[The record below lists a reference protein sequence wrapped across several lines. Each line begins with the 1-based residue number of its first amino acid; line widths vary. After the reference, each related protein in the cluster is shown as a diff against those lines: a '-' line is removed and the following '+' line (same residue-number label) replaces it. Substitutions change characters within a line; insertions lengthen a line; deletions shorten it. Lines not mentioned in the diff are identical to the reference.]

1 VNSKRTAEEE
11 RILQR
16 TPLNHDDG
24 GEQHQAR
31 PSSLVLPAVVAVLAA
46 CSTPTERSP
55 VASSPPPV
63 CGNGVVES
71 GEECDDGN
79 AQNADA
85 CLTTCRQPVNWVPSD
100 VHAHSTGCGGYTSPE
115 ALAQRLKEQGLQ
127 VGAALVWG
135 EGYDDDALLF
145 TGRDHPA
152 SGPGFI
158 LHYDMEVSHFA
169 AAKTGHLLLL
179 GLDSLQFS
187 DDVIN
192 TPSSGVPIIEWARR
206 QPRAV
211 VGMAHGHYWPDDGS
225 FPVPPGGCC
234 VPWEV
239 VVNAARGRLD
249 FLSMERVGGP
259 GPVDAGTFRLWKAIQ
274 NAGFRVAIA
283 GGSDWGCLTHVFGDD
298 TPRTD
303 VIVDG
308 PLTYESWLKAIKAGR
323 TAAANGA
330 GNHLNLRVDGHR
342 LGDEVPLA
350 ASRDVTVTVETAGS
364 SPADIELLV
373 NGEVVG
379 RVPVAAGLQL
389 AQVQVPILKSSWV
402 AARSSHVL
410 TSPVYVMVGG
420 QPIRASAADVCYLWR
435 AVEDLVDLVT
445 SGRLRLT
452 DSREE
457 ALRAYG
463 EAVTELQRRFVES
476 GGQLCH

>member
-1 VNSKRTAEEE
+1 MGRNR
-11 RILQR
+11 
-16 TPLNHDDG
+16 DG
-24 GEQHQAR
+24 LTR
-31 PSSLVLPAVVAVLAA
+31 LSSLMLPAAVAVFAA
-46 CSTPTERSP
+46 CSSP
-55 VASSPPPV
+55 REPPLVASSAPPI
-63 CGNGVVES
+63 CGNGVVETS
-71 GEECDDGN
+71 EECDDGN
-79 AQNADA
+79 AQNGDG
-85 CLTTCRQPVNWVPSD
+85 CLTTCQRSANWVPSE
-100 VHAHSTGCGGYTSPE
+100 VHAHSTGCGHYTSPE
-115 ALAQRLKEQGLQ
+115 DLAQRLKAQGLQ

-152 SGPGFI
+152 SGPDFI

-169 AAKTGHLLLL
+169 AATTGHLVLL
-179 GLDSLQFS
+179 GLDSLRFS
-187 DDVIN
+187 DDVVN
-192 TPSSGVPIIEWARR
+192 TPSSGGPVIEWARR

-211 VGMAHGHYWPDDGS
+211 VGMAHGQYWPDDGT

-239 VVNAARGRLD
+239 VVNATRGRLD
-249 FLSMERVGGP
+249 FLSMERVPGG

-274 NAGFRVAIA
+274 NAGLRVAIA

-323 TAAANGA
+323 TTAANGA
-330 GNHLNLRVDGHR
+330 GNHLDLRVEGRR

-350 ASRDVTVTVETAGS
+350 APQDVTVTVETAGPS
-364 SPADIELLV
+364 AADIEVLV

-379 RVPVAAGLQL
+379 EVPVAPGPQL
-389 AQVQVPILKSSWV
+389 TQFRVPILRSSWI
-402 AARSSHVL
+402 AARSPHVL
-410 TSPVYVMVGG
+410 TSPVYVVVGG
-420 QPIRASAADVCYLWR
+420 RPIRPSADDVCYLWR
-435 AVEDLVDLVT
+435 SVEDLEGLVT

-457 ALRAYG
+457 ALRTYG
-463 EAVTELQRRFVES
+463 EAVTELQRRFTES
-476 GGQLCH
+476 GGQSCR